1 MLTDEQQ
8 QLSDQ
13 LTALQRKFA
22 INLATGDM
30 SQRQAYIAAGGTSKT
45 EAAQDNTASKMLSL
59 VGVKAFYDSLI
70 AQSATAAILTR
81 TEALAILTSSATE
94 ADEYRDKHQA
104 IKQLSTMEG
113 WDAPKKQE
121 ITGRDGEP
129 IAVTHIERKIV

>member
-8 QLSDQ
+8 QLSDK
-13 LTALQRKFA
+13 LTSLQRKFA
-22 INLATGDM
+22 IGLATGTM
-30 SQRQAYIAAGGTSKT
+30 SQREAYLAAGGRAKT
-45 EAAQDNTASKMLSL
+45 KDSQENSASEIFSNL
-59 VGVKAFYDSLI
+59 GFKAFYDSLI

-81 TEALAILTSSATE
+81 TEALAILTDSATK